1 MSLFLPIIEHT
12 FDTEVDIVDNNLTKE
27 LRASLLDRVE
37 VLNKVKTLL
46 LLPGLSMI
54 TINQVAAYFEVPV
67 EAIQGCYRRHREE
80 LTSNGAVTLT
90 PTMLRERLIGCDVQ
104 LAGSA
109 TSQLVCINGEEYF
122 EIPNRGCKFFTPRAV
137 LNIAMLLK
145 DSSVAQEI
153 RNQLLN
159 IVEETQPLERVVQI
173 DNEQEILLELGQAIA
188 SGDFQAVLKAQA
200 QYNAFKNKHLEEA
213 REQIST
219 LTAQKESVD
228 TMNAMLA
235 ERSLVWEPRRALNA
249 LIREIAATAFDH
261 KYYAAW
267 DRFYRELKYQTGIH
281 IATRS
286 SRSGKP
292 VLDTVKDEEWPKLLK
307 VAASL
312 CYDYAIDVVHATNEE
327 TVRAYNLD
335 TVETQFG
342 IRKNKGVVVT
352 SFIEGTS
359 ALY

>member
-1 MSLFLPIIEHT
+1 MRNDLS
-12 FDTEVDIVDNNLTKE
+12 KE
-27 LRASLLDRVE
+27 LRASLVNRID
-37 VLNKVKTLL
+37 VLNKVKSLL
-46 LLPGLSMI
+46 LLPGLCMI

-90 PTMLRERLIGCDVQ
+90 PTMLREKLTGRDVQ

-109 TSQLVCINGEEYF
+109 TSQLVCIDGEEYF
-122 EIPNRGCKFFTPRAV
+122 EIPNRGCKFFPPRAV

-145 DSSVAQEI
+145 DSTVAQEI

-159 IVEETQPLERVVQI
+159 IVEETHPLDRIVSIE
-173 DNEQEILLELGQAIA
+173 NEQTLLLKLGEAIA
-188 SGDFQAVLKAQA
+188 SGDLQAVLTAQA
-200 QYNAFKNKHLEEA
+200 EYNAFKNQHLADVQNQIEA
-213 REQIST
+213 LAKE
-219 LTAQKESVD
+219 KESLNEA
-228 TMNAMLA
+228 NAMLA
-235 ERSLVWEPRRALNA
+235 ERSLVWDKRRTLNA

-261 KYYAAW
+261 KYAAAW

-281 IATRS
+281 IGTRA

-292 VLDTVKDEEWPKLLK
+292 VLDTVKDDEWPKLLR

-312 CYDYAIDVVHATNEE
+312 CYDYAVDVVHATNEE
-327 TVRAYNLD
+327 TVRAYDLD
-335 TVETQFG
+335 IVETQFG
-342 IRKNKGVVVT
+342 VRRNKGVVVKR
-352 SFIEGTS
+352 FIEATG